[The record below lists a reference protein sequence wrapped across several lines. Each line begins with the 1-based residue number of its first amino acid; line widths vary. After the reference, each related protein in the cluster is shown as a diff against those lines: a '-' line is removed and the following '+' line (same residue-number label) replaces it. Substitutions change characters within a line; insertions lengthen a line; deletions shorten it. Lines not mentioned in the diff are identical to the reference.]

1 LKIIFEI
8 EVTIFNQRMVFEV
21 VNVTTIVIPPLEEP
35 DGKVCSIHCIME
47 VEKPRMA
54 MVVIL

>member
-1 LKIIFEI
+1 M

-21 VNVTTIVIPPLEEP
+21 VNVTTIVVPLFEEP
-35 DGKVCSIHCIME
+35 EGKVFSIHCIME
-47 VEKPRMA
+47 VEKPRIA